1 MTTGL
6 LAPLSPP
13 QEIALRRIAHGS
25 LIVDAQVFA
34 KLMVLGL
41 VQQTSRGH
49 RLTPLGRLRY
59 DALPKAPLLTRQRSI
74 HAVMGYVEGIIEK
87 AQARAH
93 AKALDAKINGAASAR
108 SMPVGSD
115 EVDEEES
122 DSGVAAAPALL
133 VFDSELYQSRARA
146 ALGKVRRQM
155 KEHQQRQIRLRD
167 ASLQCIDLSRLL
179 LKQTAPVRP
188 AWLMALQ

>member
-1 MTTGL
+1 MTGGL

-25 LIVDAQVFA
+25 LIVDAQVVA
-34 KLMVLGL
+34 RLMALGL
-41 VQQTSRGH
+41 VQQTSHGH

-74 HAVMGYVEGIIEK
+74 HAVTGYVEGIIEK

-93 AKALDAKINGAASAR
+93 AKALDAAINGAASAR

-115 EVDEEES
+115 EVDDEES
-122 DSGVAAAPALL
+122 DSGVDAALL
-133 VFDSELYQSRARA
+133 SFYSERYQSRARA
-146 ALGKVRRQM
+146 ALGEVRRQM
-155 KEHQQRQIRLRD
+155 KEHRQRQIRLRE
-167 ASLQCIDLSRLL
+167 ASLQCIDLSRSL

-188 AWLMALQ
+188 AWLIALQ

>member
-1 MTTGL
+1 MPAGYESDRSKAVVRRADPSVRVPARLRFDGRLSLRDCGQIALMGMRAEEGMTSGL
-6 LAPLSPP
+6 LAPLSPS

-25 LIVDAQVFA
+25 LIVDAQVVA
-34 KLMVLGL
+34 RLMALGL

-74 HAVMGYVEGIIEK
+74 HAVTGYVEGIIEK

-93 AKALDAKINGAASAR
+93 AKALDAEINGAASAR

-115 EVDEEES
+115 EVDDEE
-122 DSGVAAAPALL
+122 
-133 VFDSELYQSRARA
+133 F
-146 ALGKVRRQM
+146 
-155 KEHQQRQIRLRD
+155 
-167 ASLQCIDLSRLL
+167 RLL
-179 LKQTAPVRP
+179 PGCRSRPFVVR
-188 AWLMALQ
+188 

>member
-1 MTTGL
+1 MTSGL

-25 LIVDAQVFA
+25 LIVDAQVVA
-34 KLMVLGL
+34 RLMALGL

-74 HAVMGYVEGIIEK
+74 HAVTGYVEGIIEK

-93 AKALDAKINGAASAR
+93 AKALDAAINGAASAR

-115 EVDEEES
+115 EVDDEE
-122 DSGVAAAPALL
+122 
-133 VFDSELYQSRARA
+133 F
-146 ALGKVRRQM
+146 
-155 KEHQQRQIRLRD
+155 RLRPRCR
-167 ASLQCIDLSRLL
+167 SLV
-179 LKQTAPVRP
+179 VR
-188 AWLMALQ
+188 